1 MTEATKSLSQAAA
14 VDWACQITVA
24 ESGSESVEKSASQ
37 PSKTSLPTPCAASI
51 SRERCLQPHSKQR
64 RISQPLWDR
73 TLLLQQLRQADHTPA
88 ARHNRAATPII
99 IKPRQTR
106 RHHQHVGHPGDPAAM
121 AQLRITIV
129 HNKHNIIPHLAAH
142 PPLR

>member
-1 MTEATKSLSQAAA
+1 
-14 VDWACQITVA
+14 
-24 ESGSESVEKSASQ
+24 
-37 PSKTSLPTPCAASI
+37 
-51 SRERCLQPHSKQR
+51 
-64 RISQPLWDR
+64 
-73 TLLLQQLRQADHTPA
+73 LLQLRQADHTPA